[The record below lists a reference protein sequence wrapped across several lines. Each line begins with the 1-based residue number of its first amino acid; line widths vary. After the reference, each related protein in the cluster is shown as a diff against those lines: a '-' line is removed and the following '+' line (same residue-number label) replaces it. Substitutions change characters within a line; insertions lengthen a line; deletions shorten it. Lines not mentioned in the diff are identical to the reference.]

1 MKKPFRRKS
10 IFSPSPA
17 AMVLSYLVLG
27 IWALVVLFPLYWY
40 VVTSIKLPIQVIEG
54 PFYMP
59 FVDFQPSSHAWRY
72 IFTDL
77 RNDTLRPYFNTVVIS
92 LISSTLALLIGMA
105 AAYGLLRFNYRPRLV
120 AILMFIGC
128 IVLVIVAIGFGMPWK
143 LALIVGIVLFII
155 LLQTIGRRFK
165 RSLGNNDIAFWMIS
179 TRILPPVVIVIPM
192 YILFQRVG
200 LLDTKTALIITYIA
214 VSLPIVVWLMRDYFS
229 SIPIELEESAT
240 VDGASR
246 YRIFLSIVLPLS
258 APGLVATFLLILVFN
273 WNEYLLAL
281 FLASSR
287 AQTLPLTVAAQNAT
301 RGPQWWY
308 MSVLILI
315 MIIPVIAMAIVL
327 ERYIARGLLVGAIKE

>member
-1 MKKPFRRKS
+1 MKKPFQRKS

-105 AAYGLLRFNYRPRLV
+105 AAYGLMRFNYRPRLV

-128 IVLVIVAIGFGMPWK
+128 IVLVIVAISFGMPWK
-143 LALIVGIVLFII
+143 LALIAGIILFII

-200 LLDTKTALIITYIA
+200 LLDTKTALIITYLA

-246 YRIFLSIVLPLS
+246 YRIFLYIVLPLS

-281 FLASSR
+281 FLTSSR